1 MLDTPEFIGIAGR
14 ADVVLRAEGLTKVY
28 GSSGGALRKALD
40 GITLD
45 VRFGEFTAVMGP
57 SGSGKT
63 TLLNLLAGIDRPT
76 SGLVRIDGT
85 DPATLSRRDLALFR
99 RRRIGF
105 VFQDFNL
112 LDNLTLGENILLPL
126 VLDRTP
132 PDEMEARLSE
142 LARHLNISDILDK
155 RPYEVSG
162 GQQQR
167 AAIARALIHEPA
179 VVLADEPTGN
189 LDSKS
194 AYDVMVALRDMNE
207 NRGATVLMVTHDPFA
222 ASFAGRVV
230 FVKDGRLFS
239 EIRRGDSR
247 QLFFQ
252 RILDALGV
260 LGGHFGEVAGSSLG

>member
-1 MLDTPEFIGIAGR
+1 M
-14 ADVVLRAEGLTKVY
+14 VLRAESLTKIY

-45 VRFGEFTAVMGP
+45 VRRGEFTAVMGP

-76 SGLVRIDGT
+76 SGSVRIDGT

-112 LDNLTLGENILLPL
+112 LDNLTLRENILLPL
-126 VLDRTP
+126 ALDRTQ

-142 LARHLNISDILDK
+142 LARHLNIADILDK

-194 AYDVMVALRDMNE
+194 AYDVMAALRDMNE
-207 NRGATVLMVTHDPFA
+207 NRGTTVLMVTHDPFA

-260 LGGHFGEVAGSSLG
+260 LGGPFGEVAGPGLG